1 MAQDMNGMHEGSIAH
16 HLQSVAF
23 PASRDEL
30 VAHVRRH
37 SADGVAA
44 NLMELLP
51 RRRYESAGEVMQAL
65 VTGDESDF
73 DDHML
78 EDEDD
83 GEDFATAF
91 AEDDEDDDGDD
102 EQDDEDDDDEDDEDY
117 DDDDEEDEEDDD
129 DDEDDD
135 EYEDD
140 EDADDEEEER

>member
-1 MAQDMNGMHEGSIAH
+1 MAQEMNGMHEGSIAH
-16 HLQSVAF
+16 HLQSAAF

-73 DDHML
+73 DDSME
-78 EDEDD
+78 EDE
-83 GEDFATAF
+83 EDIATAF
-91 AEDDEDDDGDD
+91 AEEEEDDDFDDGDD
-102 EQDDEDDDDEDDEDY
+102 EQDDEDDE
-117 DDDDEEDEEDDD
+117 DDDDDY

-135 EYEDD
+135 EEEDDDYEDD
-140 EDADDEEEER
+140 ADREGER

>member
-1 MAQDMNGMHEGSIAH
+1 MAQEMNGMHEGSIAH
-16 HLQSVAF
+16 HLQSAAF

-65 VTGDESDF
+65 VTGDEGDY

-78 EDEDD
+78 EDE
-83 GEDFATAF
+83 EDLVTAF
-91 AEDDEDDDGDD
+91 AEEEEDDENDDGDD
-102 EQDDEDDDDEDDEDY
+102 EQDDEDDEDDDDEY
-117 DDDDEEDEEDDD
+117 DDDEEDEEEEDEYDDD
-129 DDEDDD
+129 DGDDG
-135 EYEDD
+135 
-140 EDADDEEEER
+140 EEER

>member
-1 MAQDMNGMHEGSIAH
+1 MAQEMNGMHEGSIAH

-30 VAHVRRH
+30 VAHVRRY

-73 DDHML
+73 GDHML
-78 EDEDD
+78 EDE
-83 GEDFATAF
+83 ENFVTAF
-91 AEDDEDDDGDD
+91 AEEEDDDDSDDGDD
-102 EQDDEDDDDEDDEDY
+102 EQDDEDDEDDEEY
-117 DDDDEEDEEDDD
+117 DDDDGEEEE

-135 EYEDD
+135 EYADDD
-140 EDADDEEEER
+140 EDDGEEER

>member
-1 MAQDMNGMHEGSIAH
+1 MAQEMNGMHEGSIAH
-16 HLQSVAF
+16 HLQTAAF

-65 VTGDESDF
+65 VTGDEGDY

-78 EDEDD
+78 EDE
-83 GEDFATAF
+83 EDLVTAF
-91 AEDDEDDDGDD
+91 AEEEEDDENDDGDD
-102 EQDDEDDDDEDDEDY
+102 EQDDEDDEDDDDEY
-117 DDDDEEDEEDDD
+117 DDDEEDEEEEDEYDDD
-129 DDEDDD
+129 DGDDG
-135 EYEDD
+135 
-140 EDADDEEEER
+140 EEER

>member
-1 MAQDMNGMHEGSIAH
+1 MAQEMNGMHEGSIAH
-16 HLQSVAF
+16 HLQSAAF

-65 VTGDESDF
+65 VTGDEGDY

-78 EDEDD
+78 EDE
-83 GEDFATAF
+83 EDLVTAF
-91 AEDDEDDDGDD
+91 AEEEEDDDFDDGDD
-102 EQDDEDDDDEDDEDY
+102 EQDDEDDEDDDDEYDDVDEEEEDEY
-117 DDDDEEDEEDDD
+117 DDDDGDDG
-129 DDEDDD
+129 
-135 EYEDD
+135 
-140 EDADDEEEER
+140 EEER

>member
-1 MAQDMNGMHEGSIAH
+1 MAQAMNGMHEGSIAH

-65 VTGDESDF
+65 VTGDEGDF
-73 DDHML
+73 GDHML
-78 EDEDD
+78 EDE
-83 GEDFATAF
+83 EDFATAF
-91 AEDDEDDDGDD
+91 AEEEEDDFDDGDD
-102 EQDDEDDDDEDDEDY
+102 EQDDEDDDEDEY
-117 DDDDEEDEEDDD
+117 DDDDEEEDEEDDD
-129 DDEDDD
+129 DEYDDD
-135 EYEDD
+135 DGDD
-140 EDADDEEEER
+140 GEEER